1 MKRGRTCKTCTRQI
15 DGNWDDVVIE
25 IIARYPDK
33 IKDVEADELFMCDR
47 EVAAIA
53 FYDSFHNGLNMTWG
67 HLNGRMRRS
76 KE

>member
-1 MKRGRTCKTCTRQI
+1 MLNIGTTLEKGKNVQDVVQGI

-53 FYDSFHNGLNMTWG
+53 FTTRFITV
-67 HLNGRMRRS
+67 
-76 KE
+76 